1 MFYFVCSFDYT
12 FRMFIIKLPPEFS
25 DWLDGLKD
33 YDTRI
38 RLAGRLDKVV
48 RGQHRS
54 LSMQPNFQEI
64 LQSKL

>member
-1 MFYFVCSFDYT
+1 
-12 FRMFIIKLPPEFS
+12 MFIIKLPPEFS